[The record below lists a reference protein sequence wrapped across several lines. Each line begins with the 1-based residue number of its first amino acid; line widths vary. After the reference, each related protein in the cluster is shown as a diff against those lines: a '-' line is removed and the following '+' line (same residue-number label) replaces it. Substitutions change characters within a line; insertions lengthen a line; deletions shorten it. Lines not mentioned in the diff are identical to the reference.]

1 MILDLCQAII
11 FITLDDRLADALLE
25 EGSVGKDE
33 LTAFELCRVRWQE
46 MLHEPLK
53 FLTANAVLVLLDEGL
68 HRVDYALELCKST
81 VLDLKSACSAINLAG
96 EASLGAMDFIQ
107 FISVDVVGG
116 IHSRRPAEEGCGA
129 SLRTFLI
136 KAIHALPESVL
147 SRHSTLDFDRVA
159 F

>member
-1 MILDLCQAII
+1 MILDLSQTII

-68 HRVDYALELCKST
+68 HRVE
-81 VLDLKSACSAINLAG
+81 
-96 EASLGAMDFIQ
+96 
-107 FISVDVVGG
+107 
-116 IHSRRPAEEGCGA
+116 
-129 SLRTFLI
+129 
-136 KAIHALPESVL
+136 
-147 SRHSTLDFDRVA
+147 
-159 F
+159 